1 MARALRS
8 FKSYSL
14 GSCLKELFGADTKG
28 GTVHKVKGMDAAAIK
43 RAGLWGEFQTYA
55 LNDVL
60 SCARI
65 YAKLAPEF
73 PQEERQIMDLVLR
86 AAVTP
91 TLQANVPLL
100 ESHLEDLRAHK
111 ERLLFECGYGKAA
124 LMSTTQFAT
133 ALEELGVEIPQKLSP
148 AGNMIP
154 PFAKTDPF
162 MQDLLEYAGSPDD
175 AVNYQVQTLA
185 AARLCHK
192 STIEE
197 TRAERF
203 VNIASLPWELG
214 GGKSSLLP
222 VPLRYGGAHT
232 HRLSGEWSMNM
243 QNLPRDKE
251 KSRLRQALMAP
262 EGYQIV
268 TADLAQIEAR
278 IVAVLCG
285 QNDLV
290 EAFARNEDVY
300 AKFASVVFHRTITK
314 ADNPVER
321 FLGKTSVLGLGY
333 GCGYERFYAM
343 VVTQA
348 AQAGIPL
355 SGFDKNKAAEIVQ
368 TYRYLYQNISGSWGK
383 LDFLLDAYINN
394 LNDRQKRPWGPVTF
408 SSGRIELP
416 NRMFLRYK
424 HNDPHLYGARIL
436 ENITQALARIV
447 VMQAALRLADKGL
460 RFVLQAHDE
469 LVFVVMDAFVP
480 DAKVII
486 HEEMV
491 RKPVWL
497 PGLPLAVEIGCG
509 RNYGEAK

>member
-1 MARALRS
+1 
-8 FKSYSL
+8 
-14 GSCLKELFGADTKG
+14 
-28 GTVHKVKGMDAAAIK
+28 
-43 RAGLWGEFQTYA
+43 
-55 LNDVL
+55 
-60 SCARI
+60 
-65 YAKLAPEF
+65 
-73 PQEERQIMDLVLR
+73 MDLVLR
-86 AAVTP
+86 AAVQP
-91 TLQANVPLL
+91 VLEANVPLL

-124 LMSTTQFAT
+124 LMSTIQFAT

-175 AVNYQVQTLA
+175 AVNYRVQTLA

-203 VNIASLPWELG
+203 VNIASLPWSNECKYPDCDG
-214 GGKSSLLP
+214 GPATGYCHNKCREHPSLLP

-262 EGYQIV
+262 QGYQIV

-368 TYRYLYQNISGSWGK
+368 TYRYLYRNISDSWGK
-383 LDFLLDAYINN
+383 LDFLLDAYINSQ
-394 LNDRQKRPWGPVTF
+394 NDRQKRRGWGPVTF

-424 HNDPHLYGARIL
+424 YNDPHLYGARIL